1 MSDQMKLDT
10 DQALTVGRA
19 GSLANILVMTEEML
33 ESARN
38 DQWDDVTEME
48 ELRRQALSECF
59 SAPIPE
65 EYSELFTEALAAML
79 DRGVFDLR
87 ALRRGVDGQAS
98 EVEVGEDRRARLL
111 GRLDLLGG
119 VGIGR
124 HGRIG
129 SLFSL

>member
-1 MSDQMKLDT
+1 MSDQMKFDT
-10 DQALTVGRA
+10 HQALTVGRA

-59 SAPIPE
+59 GAPIPE

-79 DRGVFDLR
+79 HMNEELILLLENAKTEVAIKRTD
-87 ALRRGVDGQAS
+87 QARTS
-98 EVEVGEDRRARLL
+98 KSL
-111 GRLDLLGG
+111 GHYLD
-119 VGIGR
+119 IENT
-124 HGRIG
+124 H
-129 SLFSL
+129 